1 MSETGNIEELAKLVS
16 NEIFKWFKWK
26 TCPLKDTDWKCVIDS
41 HKKRTHPADVVFYYD
56 DPYSGN
62 VIYLNTDLKSY
73 KKGSITS
80 AAISKALGSLSI
92 SIECANVSEDW
103 QSKYLVDDIGFDCVI
118 GMLFLY
124 NHDDEFDKDIL
135 GVIDGIDFEKINI
148 PENVKILLLD
158 PQKIRTLVNVVNDM
172 KGLVADDLFPRSEYT
187 FFYPDLVM
195 AKRHGEEWSQPA
207 SIEALTS
214 PWLIIK
220 HRATGD
226 IEEGFVIYYHKS
238 GGTVNEFVY
247 LIDAMSHYQML
258 LSNKPIRVRFTNS
271 EENAANNFNKAKIE
285 YLKMWGA
292 DEAREAQ
299 LNRIDAR
306 RISKVVSNYCPMEI
320 GMRDNAE

>member
-1 MSETGNIEELAKLVS
+1 MG
-16 NEIFKWFKWK
+16 
-26 TCPLKDTDWKCVIDS
+26 
-41 HKKRTHPADVVFYYD
+41 
-56 DPYSGN
+56 
-62 VIYLNTDLKSY
+62 
-73 KKGSITS
+73 
-80 AAISKALGSLSI
+80 
-92 SIECANVSEDW
+92 
-103 QSKYLVDDIGFDCVI
+103 
-118 GMLFLY
+118 
-124 NHDDEFDKDIL
+124 FDKDIL

>member
-26 TCPLKDTDWKCVIDS
+26 TCALKDTDWQCVIDS

-73 KKGSITS
+73 KKGSISSTS
-80 AAISKALGSLSI
+80 ISKALSSLSI
-92 SIECANVSEDW
+92 SVECANISEDW
-103 QSKYLVDDIGFDCVI
+103 QNKYLVDDVGFDCVI
-118 GMLFLY
+118 GVLFLY
-124 NHDDEFDKDIL
+124 NHDDEFDKDI
-135 GVIDGIDFEKINI
+135 VEIIDSIDFEKLNI

-158 PQKIRTLVNVVNDM
+158 PQKIRTLVNVVTDM
-172 KGLVADDLFPRSEYT
+172 KGLVADDLLPRAEYT

-226 IEEGFVIYYHKS
+226 IEEGFVIYYHKK
-238 GGTVNEFVY
+238 GDTVEEFVY

-258 LSNKPIRVRFTNS
+258 LSNKPIRVRFTNPGAD
-271 EENAANNFNKAKIE
+271 AANNFNKAKLE

-292 DEAREAQ
+292 DEARETQ
-299 LNRIDAR
+299 LNRIDAK

-320 GMRDNAE
+320 GMRDHAE